1 MAKKPEWEPIQ
12 TSGETHE
19 EMHDILHSVGALGT
33 QVKAS
38 EKQKAN
44 ENKAKGYAKAKTIGK
59 KYG

>member
-1 MAKKPEWEPIQ
+1 MTKLQDETIDPVPVDTPE
-12 TSGETHE
+12 ETL
-19 EMHDILHSVGALGT
+19 DILKLVGALGE

>member
-1 MAKKPEWEPIQ
+1 MVEQLIDPVPADTADEIRE
-12 TSGETHE
+12 
-19 EMHDILHSVGALGT
+19 ILKSVGALGE

-44 ENKAKGYAKAKTIGK
+44 ENKAKGYAKAKSIGR

>member
-1 MAKKPEWEPIQ
+1 MTKRQDETIDPVPVDTPE
-12 TSGETHE
+12 ETL
-19 EMHDILHSVGALGT
+19 DILKSVGALGE

>member
-1 MAKKPEWEPIQ
+1 MTKKPEWEPIQ

-33 QVKAS
+33 QVKAT
-38 EKQKAN
+38 EKTKAN
-44 ENKAKGYAKAKTIGK
+44 EKKKEGYAKAKTIGK